1 MSTPEQVNGD
11 APDQEYAALA
21 GLRVVDM
28 ASLYAGPLIAT
39 ILADFGADV
48 VKVEHPRGDDARRWG
63 RSRDGVPLWWKVI
76 SRNKDLIA
84 LDLHRTEDRDI
95 ARDLCAW
102 ADVVIE
108 NFRPGRL
115 ESWQMG
121 YDDLAARNPGLVM
134 VRVTGFGQTGPYA
147 DRPGFGTLAEAFSG
161 FAAITGTADGP
172 PTLPPFGLAD
182 GVAAL
187 TGTSAV
193 LAALRWR
200 DRQGAGRGQVVD
212 LSLYEPLFN
221 ILGPQVVEYDQLGIL
236 QHRQGNR
243 SPRTAPRNAY
253 RTADD
258 RWVALS
264 AGTQQIANRVFAAI
278 GQPELAED
286 ERFSQPAGR
295 FANAELVDAIV
306 SEWIGGHRLDEVLA
320 AFERFQAPIAP
331 VYETDQIVTDP
342 QFLARQS
349 IVSVPDSDLGQVRMQ
364 NVVPKLSRTPGQ
376 IRRTGQTAIDA
387 DRQAVLARLKAVR
400 RDDQGEPR

>member
-200 DRQGAGRGQVVD
+200 DRQGAGRGQD
-212 LSLYEPLFN
+212 
-221 ILGPQVVEYDQLGIL
+221 
-236 QHRQGNR
+236 
-243 SPRTAPRNAY
+243 
-253 RTADD
+253 
-258 RWVALS
+258 VA
-264 AGTQQIANRVFAAI
+264 
-278 GQPELAED
+278 
-286 ERFSQPAGR
+286 
-295 FANAELVDAIV
+295 
-306 SEWIGGHRLDEVLA
+306 GGHASLRPMRPGGGPEPVRA
-320 AFERFQAPIAP
+320 AVQHPGTAGGR
-331 VYETDQIVTDP
+331 
-342 QFLARQS
+342 
-349 IVSVPDSDLGQVRMQ
+349 VR
-364 NVVPKLSRTPGQ
+364 PTRHPPTPP
-376 IRRTGQTAIDA
+376 
-387 DRQAVLARLKAVR
+387 
-400 RDDQGEPR
+400 GEPVAPHRPP